1 MSVFLYNK
9 IIYLNYFLLL
19 DLLEVDFLLAVFV
32 EQDLEV
38 VDFLQEQLE
47 LLLEPYNW
55 LIAIVQKYSSCPA
68 GQPAFCQ
75 L

>member
-1 MSVFLYNK
+1 MNKRNTHYKMSVSLYNE

-32 EQDLEV
+32 EQDLEE

-47 LLLEPYNW
+47 LVFEPYNW
-55 LIAIVQKYSSCPA
+55 LIAIVQKYSS
-68 GQPAFCQ
+68 
-75 L
+75 